1 MVSESGPLE
10 PGGTLWSQS
19 VASLAHEK
27 KTREKREGK
36 ERNEMVANPPVALS
50 LRCFASFAV
59 WKL

>member
-10 PGGTLWSQS
+10 PGGTLRLQS
-19 VASLAHEK
+19 VASLAYEK
-27 KTREKREGK
+27 KTREEREGK
-36 ERNEMVANPPVALS
+36 GGNEMAANPTVTLS